1 MNTQSLP
8 VPFDGRPVN
17 GTVQLSG
24 HGAFF
29 RMVDPVFQ
37 TQGFQQGE
45 NTRVLDGGFS
55 FLKNSY
61 KGLAHDKREY
71 CPMEGI
77 GDDAEGFL
85 EGLQKFIEKLPD
97 ALLPAWE
104 ARDVTLQFAII
115 AADRAQFLSRY
126 SSFLKFLKAGNKGW
140 LTINPPE
147 LGRSYRM
154 YYKDC
159 TDYTQLTDFGG
170 EVIAKFSV
178 KFREP
183 VPSL

>member
-1 MNTQSLP
+1 MS
-8 VPFDGRPVN
+8 FREKDG
-17 GTVQLSG
+17 
-24 HGAFF
+24 
-29 RMVDPVFQ
+29 
-37 TQGFQQGE
+37 
-45 NTRVLDGGFS
+45 
-55 FLKNSY
+55 
-61 KGLAHDKREY
+61 
-71 CPMEGI
+71 
-77 GDDAEGFL
+77 
-85 EGLQKFIEKLPD
+85 EKLPD

>member
-1 MNTQSLP
+1 MTMDILK
-8 VPFDGRPVN
+8 GLLLIN
-17 GTVQLSG
+17 GVDVFADY
-24 HGAFF
+24 GAFLAEEKAGDTKNYSALLKPPAAKPHTAVSF
-29 RMVDPVFQ
+29 R
-37 TQGFQQGE
+37 E
-45 NTRVLDGGFS
+45 KDG
-55 FLKNSY
+55 
-61 KGLAHDKREY
+61 
-71 CPMEGI
+71 
-77 GDDAEGFL
+77 
-85 EGLQKFIEKLPD
+85 EKLPD

-126 SSFLKFLKAGNKGW
+126 SSFLKFLKAGDKGW